1 MWHFKGLEGKENE
14 QASGKLSAGPVNTA
28 APGQDDASQSFVIF
42 PDSFFSFTRSIYFI
56 NLFLKRN
63 KN

>member
-14 QASGKLSAGPVNTA
+14 QALGKLSAGPVNTA
-28 APGQDDASQSFVIF
+28 AAGQDDVSQSFVIF